1 MSASINATTKER
13 MMDQSQPDTARTRI
27 DSMLTS
33 QPDRDAV
40 CPNHGPFVSKNL
52 FGRVWGK
59 CPACQQERA
68 EQRAESER
76 RGEEAREADRLL
88 IRKAQSGLVGRFK
101 DATFDSYTA
110 TNEAQEQ
117 VKTACRNFAESLQRK
132 NGGLWLV
139 GPPGTG
145 KTHLGSAMVNYVM
158 REGRGRASIRSA
170 REIVRML
177 RATWGT
183 RDARKGWD
191 DMPAT
196 EDGLIDHFG
205 SLDLL
210 VLDEV
215 GVSYG
220 ADSEMVQLFD
230 VLDLRYR
237 NELPTVLLSNL
248 PVGELKAALGD
259 RAYDRLREGAVLLPC
274 KWGSHRASGSNA

>member
-1 MSASINATTKER
+1 
-13 MMDQSQPDTARTRI
+13 MDRYQPEPQTRI
-27 DSMLTS
+27 DSMLTR
-33 QPDRDAV
+33 QPDRDAS
-40 CPNHGPFVSKNL
+40 CPSHGPYTSKNL
-52 FGRVWGK
+52 FGSIWAK
-59 CPACQQERA
+59 CPAC
-68 EQRAESER
+68 
-76 RGEEAREADRLL
+76 EEIRIADEKEADR
-88 IRKAQSGLVGRFK
+88 KAAEARDAERLQDRMLQSGLVGRFRES
-101 DATFDSYTA
+101 TFDSYAVTS
-110 TNEAQEQ
+110 EAQEH
-117 VKTACRNFAESLQRK
+117 VKTACRSFAESLQRK

-145 KTHLGSAMVNYVM
+145 KTHLGSAMVNYVL
-158 REGRGRASIRSA
+158 RERKDWAAIHSA

-177 RATWGT
+177 RATWGN
-183 RDARKGWD
+183 RDSRRGWD
-191 DMPAT
+191 NKPTT
-196 EDGLIDHFG
+196 EDELIEHLG
-205 SLDLL
+205 TLSLL